1 VSAAKRPTLVLL
13 AGPNGAGKTTLYEQR
28 VAPSLKV
35 PFINADL
42 IQRDALRD
50 TRVEAAYEAARLAEA
65 QRRQHFDAGTSFA
78 TETVFSHPS
87 KLDLIIDGRER
98 GYRIFLFHVGV
109 GSPDL
114 SVARVAER
122 VKEGGHPVP
131 EAKIRARY
139 DRNGPLI
146 REAALLAD
154 FAHVYDNSALN
165 TPPERVLSMRESRVS
180 FVAPQVPEWV
190 RRIYERD
197 IAGAAPDDLG

>member
-1 VSAAKRPTLVLL
+1 VSAPQRPTLVLL
-13 AGPNGAGKTTLYEQR
+13 AGPNGAGKTTLYETR
-28 VAPSLKV
+28 VAPSLNV

-42 IQRDALRD
+42 IQRDELKD
-50 TRVEAAYEAARLAEA
+50 PRVEASYEAAKIAEE
-65 QRRQHFDAGTSFA
+65 RRRAFYDDVSSFA
-78 TETVFSHPS
+78 TETVFSHVS
-87 KLDLIIDGRER
+87 KLDLIEEARRR

-109 GSPDL
+109 RSADL

-165 TPPERVLSMRESRVS
+165 QPPERVLSMKDGRVS
-180 FVAPQVPEWV
+180 FVAPMLPDWV
-190 RRIYERD
+190 RKVYEKD
-197 IAGAAPDDLG
+197 IAEAGKT